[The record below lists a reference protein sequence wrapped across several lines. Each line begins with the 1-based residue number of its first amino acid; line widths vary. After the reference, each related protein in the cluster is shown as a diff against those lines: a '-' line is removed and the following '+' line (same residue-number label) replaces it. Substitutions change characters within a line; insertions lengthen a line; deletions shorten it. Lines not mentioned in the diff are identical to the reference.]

1 MVNAER
7 DRFGSARWAED
18 AGKARAGLFGGK
30 GFPIGYSAN
39 RLMRL
44 DSDSPGLIVAGA
56 GAGKSRDVLIEAIIR
71 CANQRLWVLDPR
83 GELAAVT
90 IHNFAAQDAYAYC
103 WNPAR
108 LHPHI
113 LPSHRLNPLDIL
125 NEADPCFHA
134 DCGFIAASLIPLSG
148 SANGHYFELRARQW
162 IELLI
167 KSLVEQHG
175 RASFP
180 MLRDVLNA
188 IEGNAVFWDAQLS
201 AMEQSKHGDVR
212 TGAAEMWQKQRD
224 VPKEFGAI
232 LGTIKGQLG
241 FLNDPTL
248 MDSLD
253 EPDFSLA
260 DLVNPH
266 QVASLFV
273 NVPMEYVAQWSS
285 LLRTLFTVSRLY
297 KGRAPDAPRLTMIV
311 DEAGQMGRF
320 ESLLSAFTFGR
331 GEGVRTFAV
340 FQDVGQIIRNFDAAT
355 LQSFIG
361 SAQLR
366 MFFGVRDYQ
375 TAQLVANMLGNQS
388 LSFDDALQQEGAH
401 RQQMHALNR
410 FLFEGDANAAFD
422 YIHYREA
429 AQHRSMMQ
437 RPLMTPDEILAMP
450 EDRMI
455 EFISGLNL
463 PPVYATKRPYFEQR
477 DLNGKWLPNPFHPP
491 ADLVKLPGLI
501 VSKSA
506 RVITDDVPAHLAHY
520 PQHQVRKMHRV
531 EGYSG
536 V

>member
-1 MVNAER
+1 MSDFGDE
-7 DRFGSARWAED
+7 RFGSARWAED
-18 AGKARAGLFGGK
+18 EEIARAGLFGK
-30 GFPIGYSAN
+30 TGFPIGYSGN

-56 GAGKSRDVLIEAIIR
+56 GAGKSRDVLMEAIIR
-71 CANQRLWVLDPR
+71 CVGQRLWVLDPR

-90 IHNFAAQDAYAYC
+90 IHNFAAHGAYAYC
-103 WNPAR
+103 WNPVK
-108 LHPHI
+108 LHAHI

-125 NEADPCFHA
+125 NEADPRFHA
-134 DCGFIAASLIPLSG
+134 DCGFIAAALIPLSG
-148 SANGHYFELRARQW
+148 SSNGHYFELRARQW
-162 IELLI
+162 LELLI

-175 RASFP
+175 KASFP

-188 IEGNAVFWDAQLS
+188 IEGDALFWDAQLR
-201 AMEQSKHGDVR
+201 AMEDSKHHDIR
-212 TGAAEMWQKQRD
+212 AGAAEIWHKQKD

-273 NVPMEYVAQWSS
+273 NVPMEYVSIWSS
-285 LLRTLFTVSRLY
+285 LLRVLFTVSRLY

-340 FQDVGQIIRNFDAAT
+340 FQDVGQIIRNFGAAT

-375 TAQLVANMLGNQS
+375 TAQLVSNMLGNQS
-388 LSFDDALQQEGAH
+388 LRYDDPLKQEGAR
-401 RQQMHALNR
+401 RQQQQALSR
-410 FLFEGDANAAFD
+410 FLFEGDASAAFD
-422 YIHYREA
+422 YAHYRKASKHE
-429 AQHRSMMQ
+429 SMMQ
-437 RPLMTPDEILAMP
+437 RALMTPDEILAMP

-455 EFISGLNL
+455 EFISGLDL
-463 PPVYATKRPYFEQR
+463 PPIYATKRPHFEQR

-491 ADLVKLPGLI
+491 ADRVKLPGLI
-501 VSKSA
+501 GSKWV
-506 RVITDDVPAHLAHY
+506 RVMAKDVPAHLAHF
-520 PQHQVRKMHRV
+520 PQHQSGRLHHVD
-531 EGYSG
+531 GYA
-536 V
+536 